1 MYHVDSNCGYTP
13 IDWSVDDGIIPAD
26 FLKLHYEDASN
37 LPILGER
44 PYNLGTTIP
53 TSSNDNKGNDLIEDS
68 MCQSPEIGVTNY
80 NIADAIDDFCKIIK
94 KLIYK
99 A

>member
-1 MYHVDSNCGYTP
+1 
-13 IDWSVDDGIIPAD
+13 
-26 FLKLHYEDASN
+26 
-37 LPILGER
+37 
-44 PYNLGTTIP
+44 
-53 TSSNDNKGNDLIEDS
+53 